1 MLKEQKR
8 LNPWIKS
15 KQLKKKKKKNPNR
28 FEKEPNKTRD
38 IK

>member
-1 MLKEQKR
+1 MDKEQAT
-8 LNPWIKS
+8 
-15 KQLKKKKKKNPNR
+15 KKKKKKNPNR

>member
-1 MLKEQKR
+1 MDKEQATK
-8 LNPWIKS
+8 K
-15 KQLKKKKKKNPNR
+15 KKKKKKNPNR

>member
-1 MLKEQKR
+1 MDKEQATK
-8 LNPWIKS
+8 
-15 KQLKKKKKKNPNR
+15 KKKKKKNPNR